1 MARRRTTPVQTQT
14 VQTTVDLIANLLTE
28 LNTISGID
36 FVEDAWV
43 EKAPDNYGVVELTG
57 QNGSEYA
64 DGKLVEQSFGIRI
77 SIYVSGGSHSYIDA
91 VQNVLT
97 AFDIGFSM
105 PTREYLQDIN
115 KVSWVWNCT
124 LFGPIEYTVET
135 EVETPQEQTEEQ
147 PSESGGD

>member
-1 MARRRTTPVQTQT
+1 MARSRTAPVPQTT
-14 VQTTVDLIANLLTE
+14 LTTVDVIANLLTA

-77 SIYVSGGSHSYIDA
+77 TIYVTGGSHAYIDA
-91 VQNVLT
+91 VQTVLT

-105 PTREYLQDIN
+105 PTREYVQDIN

-124 LFGPIEYTVET
+124 VFGPIEYTVET
-135 EVETPQEQTEEQ
+135 P
-147 PSESGGD
+147 GGE

>member
-1 MARRRTTPVQTQT
+1 MARSRTAPVPQTT
-14 VQTTVDLIANLLTE
+14 LTTVDVIANLLTA

-77 SIYVSGGSHSYIDA
+77 TIYVTGGSHAYIEA

-97 AFDIGFSM
+97 SFDIGFSM
-105 PTREYLQDIN
+105 PTREYVQDIN

-124 LFGPIEYTVET
+124 VFGPIEYTVET
-135 EVETPQEQTEEQ
+135 P
-147 PSESGGD
+147 GGE

>member
-1 MARRRTTPVQTQT
+1 MARSRTAPVSQTT
-14 VQTTVDLIANLLTE
+14 LTTVDVIANLLTA

-77 SIYVSGGSHSYIDA
+77 TIYVTGGSHAYIEA

-105 PTREYLQDIN
+105 PTREYVQDIN

-124 LFGPIEYTVET
+124 VFGPIEYTVET
-135 EVETPQEQTEEQ
+135 P
-147 PSESGGD
+147 GGE

>member
-1 MARRRTTPVQTQT
+1 MARRKTTPVQTQT

-77 SIYVSGGSHSYIDA
+77 SIYVSGGSHSYIEA

-135 EVETPQEQTEEQ
+135 EVETPVD
-147 PSESGGD
+147 GGE

>member
-1 MARRRTTPVQTQT
+1 MARRKTTPVQTQT

-77 SIYVSGGSHSYIDA
+77 SIYVSGGSHSYIEA

-135 EVETPQEQTEEQ
+135 EVETPQEQTEKQ

>member
-1 MARRRTTPVQTQT
+1 MARRKTTPVQTQT
-14 VQTTVDLIANLLTE
+14 VQTTVDVIANLLTE

-77 SIYVSGGSHSYIDA
+77 SIYVSGGSHSYIEA

-135 EVETPQEQTEEQ
+135 EVETPVD
-147 PSESGGD
+147 GGE

>member
-1 MARRRTTPVQTQT
+1 MARSRTAPVPQTT
-14 VQTTVDLIANLLTE
+14 LTTVDVIANLLTA

-77 SIYVSGGSHSYIDA
+77 TIYVTGGRHAYIEA

-105 PTREYLQDIN
+105 PTREYVQDIN

-124 LFGPIEYTVET
+124 VFGPIEYTVET
-135 EVETPQEQTEEQ
+135 P
-147 PSESGGD
+147 GGE